1 MKRVTLVAGMIGGHY
16 RDALHEALENTGGT
30 GLDEDKVYR
39 DMAEEVVRFA
49 RAICEAAGDDPDHD
63 IQILTEPGD

>member
-1 MKRVTLVAGMIGGHY
+1 MKRVTLVAGLIGGQY
-16 RDALHEALENTGGT
+16 REILHQALDNAGEAGI
-30 GLDEDKVYR
+30 DEEKIYSDI
-39 DMAEEVVRFA
+39 AESVVKFA